1 MAKDINPNSRSPFV
15 DSRGGLSKYGM
26 DVILKVYRT
35 LRFTGE
41 QSAIDTIDTDLTG
54 IISDIADN
62 EAAITAQASQ
72 IATLQD
78 EVALI
83 GDYPFVTTAGDY
95 TSTGRAFINVTATG
109 VTITLNAIP
118 ENGEQVIV
126 HRNTGSAGGF
136 IDVTDGTG
144 IDRIGVDQTTI
155 SYRYSTSLNDWVRG
169 G

>member
-15 DSRGGLSKYGM
+15 DARGGLSKYGM

-35 LRFTGE
+35 LKFEGDS
-41 QSAIDTIDTDLTG
+41 SAIDNIDTDLTD

-62 EAAITAQASQ
+62 DAAITAQASQ

-78 EVALI
+78 EVTLI
-83 GDYPFVTTAGDY
+83 GDYPFVTAGADY

-109 VTITLNAIP
+109 VTITLNATP
-118 ENGEQVIV
+118 DNGEQVII
-126 HRNTGSAGGF
+126 HRNTGSVSGF

-155 SYRYSTSLNDWVRG
+155 SYRYSTSLGDWVRG

>member
-15 DSRGGLSKYGM
+15 DARGGLSKYGM

-35 LRFTGE
+35 LNFEGDS
-41 QSAIDTIDTDLTG
+41 SAIDNIDTDLADV
-54 IISDIADN
+54 ISDVADN
-62 EAAITAQASQ
+62 DAAITSQASQ

-78 EVALI
+78 EVELI
-83 GDYPFVTTAGDY
+83 GDYPFVTTAVNY
-95 TSTGRAFINVTATG
+95 TSTGRAFINVTNTG
-109 VTITLNAIP
+109 VTITLNASP
-118 ENGEQVIV
+118 DNGEQVII

-155 SYRYSTSLNDWVRG
+155 SYRYSTSLGDWVRG